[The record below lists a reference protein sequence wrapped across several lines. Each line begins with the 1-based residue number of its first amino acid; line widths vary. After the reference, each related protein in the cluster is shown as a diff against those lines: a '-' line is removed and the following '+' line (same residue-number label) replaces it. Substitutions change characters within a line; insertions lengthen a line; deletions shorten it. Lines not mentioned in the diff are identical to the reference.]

1 MDLLHTQQTV
11 KYLRVAPAAIW
22 ILDYFLT
29 LEHEVRLYS
38 SMNCWSVAIVL
49 FILSRYAP
57 VAWIISEI
65 YVTLGQ
71 PSEGACLPSYRTSGE
86 GLLLM
91 RILALWHNNR
101 KIKLFLLASYSL
113 MVVSMVIC
121 DVFAE
126 FLLESVCA
134 PTSTL
139 STLEVATKVEH
150 LMMGKFISAAL
161 FELEV
166 ITLTI
171 SHSILQRSNGIR
183 AIGKLTSTLL
193 KGSLLYALSLLVS
206 FALPISLQG
215 QGGIVDVFQG
225 VLHGVLASRI
235 LFDLRDIGGTGQNE
249 EHDYLFTSYISLP
262 RIQCVSQTI
271 PMTVLHAESNA

>member
-1 MDLLHTQQTV
+1 
-11 KYLRVAPAAIW
+11 
-22 ILDYFLT
+22 
-29 LEHEVRLYS
+29 
-38 SMNCWSVAIVL
+38 
-49 FILSRYAP
+49 
-57 VAWIISEI
+57 
-65 YVTLGQ
+65 
-71 PSEGACLPSYRTSGE
+71 
-86 GLLLM
+86 
-91 RILALWHNNR
+91 
-101 KIKLFLLASYSL
+101 

-193 KGSLLYALSLLVS
+193 KGSLLYALSLLGMSLVHDSFSVSVDCASSNFFCKHSFFCFADLIARAGWDCRCIPRCPAWCFS
-206 FALPISLQG
+206 FADS
-215 QGGIVDVFQG
+215 F
-225 VLHGVLASRI
+225 
-235 LFDLRDIGGTGQNE
+235 
-249 EHDYLFTSYISLP
+249 
-262 RIQCVSQTI
+262 
-271 PMTVLHAESNA
+271 

>member
-1 MDLLHTQQTV
+1 M
-11 KYLRVAPAAIW
+11 
-22 ILDYFLT
+22 
-29 LEHEVRLYS
+29 
-38 SMNCWSVAIVL
+38 
-49 FILSRYAP
+49 LSA
-57 VAWIISEI
+57 
-65 YVTLGQ
+65 
-71 PSEGACLPSYRTSGE
+71 E

-126 FLLESVCA
+126 FLLKSVCA

-171 SHSILQRSNGIR
+171 SHSILLRSNGIR
-183 AIGKLTSTLL
+183 AIGELTSTLL
-193 KGSLLYALSLLVS
+193 KGSLLYALSLLVISFVNIVS
-206 FALPISLQG
+206 FALPISWQG

-249 EHDYLFTSYISLP
+249 DDGYLFTSYISLP